1 MYNADTNRAAF
12 DRSGRRTA
20 GRGDALVEFHT
31 ASASEESRGTAEA
44 AAAEA
49 AARQAVSWWQRWI
62 GPYAD
67 TRGDAGRW
75 TDAHDHTRSG
85 AVCRSRRKDPLG
97 DAVQGLS
104 GRVVIDWFSEMQTGF
119 QRC

>member
-31 ASASEESRGTAEA
+31 ASASEESRGAAET
-44 AAAEA
+44 AAEA
-49 AARQAVSWWQRWI
+49 AARQAVGWWQWWI
-62 GPYAD
+62 GSYAD
-67 TRGDAGRW
+67 PRGDAGRR

-85 AVCRSRRKDPLG
+85 AVRRSRRKDPLG
-97 DAVQGLS
+97 DAVQRFT
-104 GRVVIDWFSEMQTGF
+104 GRVVIDWFSKM
-119 QRC
+119 